1 MKTRRFLMWL
11 LFAATLLPVFAQEK
25 GGMWI
30 NRLDGSGQRT
40 GWWTDTLS
48 DCIVE
53 RARYAAGLKEGAFRR
68 DNYREGRMTMVGE
81 YRGGELKLVFFMR
94 SDGTPA
100 SSCSEVFR
108 VGAGDDYPAGYAYG
122 CRYVEFYPSGMV
134 KSDGTLLWNDFPWP
148 EKGRKHGVWKLF
160 DEEGNVKE
168 ERYE

>member
-30 NRLDGSGQRT
+30 NRLDESGQRT

-81 YRGGELKLVFFMR
+81 YRGGER
-94 SDGTPA
+94 GT
-100 SSCSEVFR
+100 FR
-108 VGAGDDYPAGYAYG
+108 
-122 CRYVEFYPSGMV
+122 
-134 KSDGTLLWNDFPWP
+134 
-148 EKGRKHGVWKLF
+148 
-160 DEEGNVKE
+160 
-168 ERYE
+168 